1 MKKGKKDNNVSLIIS
16 IVFVILGLFLFI
28 KPDITIEIISYI
40 MGISL
45 IVLGVISIIKY
56 FKSDIGISTFSFDLV
71 YGVLVI
77 IAGIYFVVKPG
88 LLEVL
93 FPTILGIWIIINSVT
108 KFQYALILNKLK
120 KNDFKYILLI
130 SILSFAWG
138 IILLVNPL
146 DSILKV
152 TQIIGVFIIIYSIL
166 DIMDNFILRR
176 NIEDLNKMYIVK
188 VDVKEEKNNEK

>member
-1 MKKGKKDNNVSLIIS
+1 MKKNNNISLIIS

-40 MGISL
+40 KGASL

-77 IAGIYFVVKPG
+77 IAGVYFIVKPS

-108 KFQYALILNKLK
+108 HLR
-120 KNDFKYILLI
+120 
-130 SILSFAWG
+130 
-138 IILLVNPL
+138 
-146 DSILKV
+146 
-152 TQIIGVFIIIYSIL
+152 FIY
-166 DIMDNFILRR
+166 
-176 NIEDLNKMYIVK
+176 
-188 VDVKEEKNNEK
+188 